1 MHCFARTNQ
10 HLWLRTFEPTWVVH
24 YITYVVAK
32 PITLPNRKSSHI
44 VREDQDACWLITPLG
59 KSGRRNCTR
68 TSNFRYASLPHVS
81 HISIYAQNPESNGCL
96 KPGTPTGMPPHQN
109 AGNVCTYLGMYA
121 ISSRSGGLFGR
132 TYGYRNAGMVLEL
145 ALTSQM
151 HIIHTYV
158 CQEEIYAR
166 KGFLEWHDSCVLLGF
181 SRYLDGVVEESGK
194 LCSMWMD
201 RWDAEPYPLNWMA
214 NLLFASWIRY
224 WYPSPHN
231 TPPPPQTFL
240 PRRDTYKKYVASY
253 ISTPL
258 PSKKPLTYMH
268 GARTR
273 IRYMQPRPQN
283 LNQLLCSAKLA
294 QQKIKR

>member
-1 MHCFARTNQ
+1 MHCFARANQ
-10 HLWLRTFEPTWVVH
+10 HLWLRTFEPTWVVQ
-24 YITYVVAK
+24 YINVCSCKADNAAQQKEQLHCPRGPRRMLVDHTSGKEWKEKLHKNLQLPICVASTC
-32 PITLPNRKSSHI
+32 ITHLNI
-44 VREDQDACWLITPLG
+44 CA
-59 KSGRRNCTR
+59 
-68 TSNFRYASLPHVS
+68 
-81 HISIYAQNPESNGCL
+81 NPESHGCL
-96 KPGTPTGMPPHQN
+96 KPGTPTGMPPHRN
-109 AGNVCTYLGMYA
+109 AGNVCTYLRMYA

-132 TYGYRNAGMVLEL
+132 TYGYRNAGTVLEL

-231 TPPPPQTFL
+231 TPPPP
-240 PRRDTYKKYVASY
+240 
-253 ISTPL
+253 
-258 PSKKPLTYMH
+258 
-268 GARTR
+268 RTSFQDG
-273 IRYMQPRPQN
+273 IHTKSM
-283 LNQLLCSAKLA
+283 
-294 QQKIKR
+294 